1 MAAPNCDVSRKPQA
15 RRWRRQPRPDSVSD
29 PSFCQLAGANWVS
42 DVVSDAGLC
51 HRAAG
56 WMSESDSANDVESD
70 AGLGHRAADWMSAVE
85 TELPDSAHDVER
97 DSGLGHPS

>member
-1 MAAPNCDVSRKPQA
+1 MATPNCDVYRRPQA
-15 RRWRRQPRPDSVSD
+15 LRWRRKPLPDSVSD
-29 PSFCQLAGANWVS
+29 SSLCQLANCMVS
-42 DVVSDAGLC
+42 VVVSEAGVC

-85 TELPDSAHDVER
+85 TELPDSAHDVES
-97 DSGLGHPS
+97 DSGLGQPP